1 MATTFELIQKEL
13 IDTPSDKNKDMLMD
27 SVRKSVFARFEG
39 HNIKNVML
47 VTPPDADI
55 SFFDIKYAKR
65 KRYANYP
72 PYGTMLLARGLLN
85 AGLNVELVNLQHE
98 ILKTA
103 CESSNS
109 DFDYDLIW
117 RKKLNEK
124 IDIFDPDLVG
134 VTCMFTMT
142 HESFK
147 KICFEVAKNNLPL
160 AVGGVHVSNDVTRIK
175 KEIPQ
180 IDYIFVREADNNFP
194 QFIEAVNTKKINE
207 TSIGGVL
214 LKYDGNNWY
223 NFDSYSIPTEDEI
236 SQMPAYELIE
246 DLEDYSKYG
255 MIGSFY
261 WLKGENTKAGTIL
274 SNRGCRAQC
283 SFCSVRNFNGKGV
296 RRRHVESVVDELSYL
311 KNERGLNHF
320 MFLDDDLFK
329 DEKQTIAMFD
339 EIVRRKLKI
348 TWDATNGVIAYAC
361 TPEVI
366 HAAYESGCI
375 GINLGMESGNPE
387 ILKKIRKPGTVKNFI
402 KAAETCRQYQEIVT
416 SVFLIIGFP
425 NENMSKILDTIE
437 VAREMDLD
445 WCRTQVLQPLPNTP
459 IYQEMLDAG
468 LISDDEQKGRF
479 TVGSY
484 GRARNEDDDRRFRD
498 HDPKKAFED
507 INLSSIPSKQ
517 QLSDIWFYM
526 DFHLNYKRLLNENRK
541 IKLVQQKKML
551 ERIANVNSLNNG
563 FALYF
568 LAVIYKKQNL
578 SIPKSIIKK
587 LQKVYS
593 NDNYWGSKL
602 HQFGLSIS
610 DLDKI

>member
-13 IDTPSDKNKDMLMD
+13 IVTNSDSNNETLIKCVSKSIIERFQNKQI
-27 SVRKSVFARFEG
+27 RR
-39 HNIKNVML
+39 VML

-55 SFFDIKYAKR
+55 SFFDINYARR

-72 PYGTMLLARGLLN
+72 PYGILLLARRLLD

-98 ILKTA
+98 VLKA
-103 CESSNS
+103 AYRSSNN
-109 DFDYDLIW
+109 DFDYDSVW
-117 RKKLNEK
+117 REKLNEK
-124 IDIFDPDLVG
+124 IGVFNPDFVG

-147 KICFEVAKNNLPL
+147 KICFEIAKKNLPL

-194 QFIEAVNTKKINE
+194 QFIEAVNSKKINE
-207 TSIGGVL
+207 TSFGGVVAR
-214 LKYDGNNWY
+214 YDENKWFS
-223 NFDSYSIPTEDEI
+223 FDSYSIPTENEI

-261 WLKGENTKAGTIL
+261 WFKGEDTKAGTIL

-296 RRRHVESVVDELSYL
+296 RRRHIESVVDELDYL
-311 KNERGLNHF
+311 KNERGLSHF

-329 DEKQTIAMFD
+329 DEKQTIALFD
-339 EIVRRKLKI
+339 EIVRRQLEI

-416 SVFLIIGFP
+416 SVFLIVGFP

-437 VAREMDLD
+437 VAKEMDLD

-459 IYQEMLDAG
+459 IYQEMVDAG

-507 INLSSIPSKQ
+507 ISLDAIPSKQ

-526 DFHLNYKRLLNENRK
+526 DFHLNYKRLFNENRD

-551 ERIANVNSLNNG
+551 ERIANVNSVNNG

-578 SIPKSIIKK
+578 LVPKSIKQR
-587 LQKVYS
+587 LQKVYDDDS
-593 NDNYWGSKL
+593 YWASKL
-602 HQFGLSIS
+602 EQFGLSIF
-610 DLDKI
+610 DFD

>member
-1 MATTFELIQKEL
+1 MNSVVELVRKPTVENDEILIQSVEKNIL
-13 IDTPSDKNKDMLMD
+13 ARFKNK
-27 SVRKSVFARFEG
+27 K
-39 HNIKNVML
+39 IKNVML

-55 SFFDIKYAKR
+55 SFFDLDYAKR

-72 PYGTMLLARGLLN
+72 PYGTLLLARRLLN
-85 AGLNVELVNLQHE
+85 EGINVEIVNLQHE
-98 ILKTA
+98 ILK
-103 CESSNS
+103 SSFNTTKEN
-109 DFDYDLIW
+109 FDYDAIW
-117 RKKLNEK
+117 KEKINEK
-124 IDIFDPDLVG
+124 LKEFNADLVG

-147 KICFEVAKNNLPL
+147 KTCFEIAKTDVPL
-160 AVGGVHVSNDVTRIK
+160 AVGGVHVSNDVNRIK

-180 IDYIFVREADNNFP
+180 IDFIFVREADNNFP
-194 QFIEAVNTKKINE
+194 SFIKSVNKKKIDK
-207 TSIGGVL
+207 SSFGGMIS
-214 LKYDGNNWY
+214 KYDGDKWCD
-223 NFDSYSIPTEDEI
+223 FDSYSIPTEEEI
-236 SQMPAYELIE
+236 SQMPAYELIK

-261 WLKGENTKAGTIL
+261 WFKGENTRAGTIL

-296 RRRHVESVVDELSYL
+296 RRRHIDSVADELSYL
-311 KNERGLNHF
+311 KNERGLSHF

-329 DEKQTIAMFD
+329 DERETVALFD
-339 EIVRRKLKI
+339 EIVKRNLDI

-366 HAAYESGCI
+366 HAAHASGCI

-402 KAAETCRQYQEIVT
+402 KAAETCRQYEEIVT

-437 VAREMDLD
+437 VAKEMDLD

-459 IYQEMLDAG
+459 IYQEMIDAG
-468 LISDDEQKGRF
+468 LISEDEKKGRF
-479 TVGSY
+479 TVGAY
-484 GRARNEDDDRRFRD
+484 GKAKNQDDDRRVRD
-498 HDPKKAFED
+498 HNPKKAFED
-507 INLSSIPSKQ
+507 IALDTIPTKQ

-526 DFHLNYKRLLNENRK
+526 DFHLNYKRLLNEHRPL
-541 IKLVQQKKML
+541 KLIQQKMML
-551 ERIANVNSLNNG
+551 ERIANINSVNNG

-568 LAVIYKKQNL
+568 LSAIYKKQNL
-578 SIPKSIIKK
+578 PVPNDISKRLK
-587 LQKVYS
+587 KVYS
-593 NDNYWGSKL
+593 DDHYWGSKL
-602 HQFGLSIS
+602 QQFGLSIS
-610 DLDKI
+610 DLDKIK